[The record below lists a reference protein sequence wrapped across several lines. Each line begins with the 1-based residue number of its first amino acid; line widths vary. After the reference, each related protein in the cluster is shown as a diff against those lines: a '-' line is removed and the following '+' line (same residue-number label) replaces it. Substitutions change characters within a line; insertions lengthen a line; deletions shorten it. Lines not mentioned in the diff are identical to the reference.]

1 MACTKT
7 SGRGAAMTEPASTS
21 ARKVEA
27 TAAADAARDSGE
39 QPKAVVHL
47 TPGERA
53 TRGKAA
59 RAEVPRSSH
68 AVWEAPSGRPDPV
81 GLLEE
86 QGESRVQELVP
97 IRYGRMLASPF
108 AFYRGAA
115 YLMASDLAS
124 TPRSGFVVQACGDAH
139 VSNFG
144 LFGSPERELLF
155 DINDF
160 DETNPGPW
168 EWDVKRLAA
177 SLAIA
182 GRNNGF
188 TDKER
193 AEVVLRATGG
203 YRTAMREFAAMRNLE
218 VWYAHG
224 RMEEGLPRVKALL
237 DKKNLKEADRV
248 VTKAKTKDSLEAFAK
263 LTRVVDGERRI
274 ISEPPLIVPIE
285 ELLPPD
291 QAEEFLETIHGLIR
305 AYRRTLQGDRK
316 HLLEDFRFSHLARK
330 VVGVGSVGTRAW
342 IALMLGRDDQ
352 DPLFLQAKEAQA
364 SVLEPFVGKSRYA
377 NHGQRVVEGQRL
389 MQAASDIFLGWNRVS
404 GIDGVTRDFYLRQLR
419 DWKGSWAPE
428 AMVPEVMSLYG
439 GMCGWTLARAHARS
453 GDRVA
458 IASYL
463 GGSDAFDRAIV
474 SFSEAYADQNDRDY
488 AALQTAVKANKIKA
502 TFDV

>member
-1 MACTKT
+1 MNGPTFTPPQGKKRT
-7 SGRGAAMTEPASTS
+7 STPVVDVPDQEKEQTQGASP
-21 ARKVEA
+21 
-27 TAAADAARDSGE
+27 
-39 QPKAVVHL
+39 VVHL
-47 TPGERA
+47 TPAERA
-53 TRGKAA
+53 ARGKGA
-59 RAEVPRSSH
+59 RSEVPRSSH
-68 AVWEAPSGRPDPV
+68 AGWDAPSGRPDPV

-86 QGESRVQELVP
+86 QAKSRVQDLVP

-124 TPRSGFVVQACGDAH
+124 TPRSGLIVQACGDAH

-144 LFGSPERELLF
+144 LFASPERELLF

-160 DETNPGPW
+160 DETAHGPW

-188 TDKER
+188 ADKER
-193 AEVVLRATGG
+193 ADVVRGATRA
-203 YRTAMREFAAMRNLE
+203 YRSAIRGFAGMRNLE
-218 VWYAHG
+218 VWYAHA
-224 RMEEGLPRVKALL
+224 RVRQGLPELQAML
-237 DKKNLKEADRV
+237 DKKELKAAERM
-248 VTKAKTKDSLEAFAK
+248 VTKARTKDSLEAFAK
-263 LTRVVDGERRI
+263 LTTVVDGELRI
-274 ISEPPLIVPIE
+274 ISDPPLIVPVE
-285 ELLPPD
+285 ELLPAGD
-291 QAEEFLETIHGLIR
+291 AVSFLDTMHDLIR
-305 AYRRTLQGDRK
+305 SYRRTLQGDRK
-316 HLLEDFRFSHLARK
+316 HLLEDFRFVHLARK

-342 IALMLGRDDQ
+342 IVLMLGRDGQ

-389 MQAASDIFLGWNRVS
+389 MQASSDIFLGWNRLA
-404 GIDGVTRDFYLRQLR
+404 GMDGVVRDFYIRQLR

-428 AMVPEVMSLYG
+428 AMVPQVMNVYG
-439 GMCGWTLARAHARS
+439 QMCGWTLARAHARS
-453 GDRVA
+453 GDRIA

-463 GGSDAFDRAIV
+463 GNSDAFDRAIA

-488 AALQTAVKANKIKA
+488 AALKAAVKADRIKA
-502 TFDV
+502 TIEV

>member
-1 MACTKT
+1 MNGPTFTSPRSKTKKT
-7 SGRGAAMTEPASTS
+7 NAP
-21 ARKVEA
+21 V
-27 TAAADAARDSGE
+27 AADPDQTEE
-39 QPKAVVHL
+39 QAGGTTLVVHL
-47 TPGERA
+47 TPEERA
-53 TRGKAA
+53 ARGKAA

-68 AVWEAPSGRPDPV
+68 AGWDAPSGRADPV

-86 QGESRVQELVP
+86 QAKSRVQDLVP

-124 TPRSGFVVQACGDAH
+124 TPRSGLIVQACGDAH

-144 LFGSPERELLF
+144 LFASPERELLF

-160 DETNPGPW
+160 DESAPGPW

-188 TDKER
+188 ADKER
-193 AEVVLRATGG
+193 AEVVRSATSA
-203 YRTAMREFAAMRNLE
+203 YRSAMRGFAAMGNLE
-218 VWYAHG
+218 VWYAHA
-224 RMEEGLPRVKALL
+224 RVQQGLPGLQAML
-237 DKKNLKEADRV
+237 DKKNLKAAERV
-248 VTKAKTKDSLEAFAK
+248 VTKARTKDSLEAFAK
-263 LTRVVDGERRI
+263 LTHVVDGELRI
-274 ISEPPLIVPIE
+274 VSEPPLIVPIE
-285 ELLPPD
+285 ELLTPD
-291 QAEEFLETIHGLIR
+291 EATKLLETMHDLVR
-305 AYRRTLQGDRK
+305 SYRRTLQGDRK
-316 HLLEDFRFSHLARK
+316 HLLEDFRFVHIARK

-342 IALMLGRDDQ
+342 IILMLGRDGQ

-389 MQAASDIFLGWNRVS
+389 MQAASDIFLGWNRS
-404 GIDGVTRDFYLRQLR
+404 AGLDGVVRDFYIRQLR

-428 AMVPEVMSLYG
+428 AMVPQVMSVYG
-439 GMCGWTLARAHARS
+439 QMCAWTLARAHARS
-453 GDRVA
+453 GDRIA
-458 IASYL
+458 IASYV
-463 GGSDAFDRAIV
+463 GGSDAFDRAIA

-488 AALQTAVKANKIKA
+488 AALKAAVKADRIKA
-502 TFDV
+502 TIEV

>member
-1 MACTKT
+1 M
-7 SGRGAAMTEPASTS
+7 SEPASTS
-21 ARKVEA
+21 ARKGEA
-27 TAAADAARDSGE
+27 TTAADDAARDAGE
-39 QPKAVVHL
+39 RPRAVVHL

-53 TRGKAA
+53 ARGKAA

-68 AVWEAPSGRPDPV
+68 AVWEAPSRRPDPI

-86 QGESRVQELVP
+86 QAESRVQELVP

-115 YLMASDLAS
+115 YLMALDLAS
-124 TPRSGFVVQACGDAH
+124 TPRSGFIVQACGDAH

-160 DETNPGPW
+160 DETAPGPW

-203 YRTAMREFAAMRNLE
+203 YRSAMREFAAMRNLE

-224 RMEEGLPRVKALL
+224 RIEEGLPRAQALL

-248 VTKAKTKDSLEAFAK
+248 VTKAKTKDSLEAFSK
-263 LTRVVDGERRI
+263 LTHVVDGERRI
-274 ISEPPLIVPIE
+274 ISDPPLVVPVE

-291 QAEEFLETIHGLIR
+291 RAEEFLATIHGLIR

-316 HLLEDFRFSHLARK
+316 HLLEDFRFAHLARK

-389 MQAASDIFLGWNRVS
+389 MQAASDIFLGWNRVT

-453 GDRVA
+453 GDRIA

-474 SFSEAYADQNDRDY
+474 SFAEAYAHQNDRDY
-488 AALQTAVKANKIKA
+488 AALRTAVKANKIKA
-502 TFDV
+502 TIDV

>member
-1 MACTKT
+1 MNGPTFTSPRSKTKKANAPVA
-7 SGRGAAMTEPASTS
+7 GADPDLPEEM
-21 ARKVEA
+21 
-27 TAAADAARDSGE
+27 
-39 QPKAVVHL
+39 
-47 TPGERA
+47 ERA
-53 TRGKAA
+53 TNAVIHLTSQERAARGKAA

-68 AVWEAPSGRPDPV
+68 AGWDAPSPRPDPV
-81 GLLEE
+81 GLLQE
-86 QGESRVQELVP
+86 QAKSRVQELVP

-124 TPRSGFVVQACGDAH
+124 TPRSGLIVQACGDAH

-160 DETNPGPW
+160 DETAHGPW

-188 TDKER
+188 ADKER
-193 AEVVLRATGG
+193 ADVVRAAVGA
-203 YRTAMREFAAMRNLE
+203 YRSAIRQFAVMRNLE
-218 VWYAHG
+218 VWYAHA
-224 RMEEGLPRVKALL
+224 RVQQGLPGLQAML
-237 DKKNLKEADRV
+237 DKKNLKAAERV
-248 VTKAKTKDSLEAFAK
+248 VTKARTKDSLEAFAK
-263 LTRVVDGERRI
+263 LTHVVDGEPRI
-274 ISEPPLIVPIE
+274 ISEPPLIVPVE
-285 ELLPPD
+285 ELLSAD
-291 QAEEFLETIHGLIR
+291 EATTFLGTMHGLIR
-305 AYRRTLQGDRK
+305 SYRRTLQGDRK
-316 HLLEDFRFSHLARK
+316 HLLEDFRFVHLARK

-342 IALMLGRDDQ
+342 IILMLGRDDQ

-364 SVLEPFVGKSRYA
+364 SVLEPFVGRSRYA

-389 MQAASDIFLGWNRVS
+389 MQAAGDIFLGWNRLA
-404 GIDGVTRDFYLRQLR
+404 GIDGVVRDFYVRQLR

-428 AMVPEVMSLYG
+428 AMVPQVMSVYG
-439 GMCGWTLARAHARS
+439 QMCGWTLARAHSRS
-453 GDRVA
+453 GDRIA

-463 GGSDAFDRAIV
+463 GNSDAFDRAIV

-488 AALQTAVKANKIKA
+488 AALKAAVKANKIKA
-502 TFDV
+502 TIEV

>member
-1 MACTKT
+1 
-7 SGRGAAMTEPASTS
+7 
-21 ARKVEA
+21 
-27 TAAADAARDSGE
+27 
-39 QPKAVVHL
+39 
-47 TPGERA
+47 
-53 TRGKAA
+53 
-59 RAEVPRSSH
+59 
-68 AVWEAPSGRPDPV
+68 
-81 GLLEE
+81 
-86 QGESRVQELVP
+86 
-97 IRYGRMLASPF
+97 MLASPF

-193 AEVVLRATGG
+193 AQVVLRGTGE
-203 YRTAMREFAAMRNLE
+203 YRSAMREFAAMRNLE

-291 QAEEFLETIHGLIR
+291 RAEEFLETIHGLIR

-316 HLLEDFRFSHLARK
+316 HLLEDFRFAHLARK

>member
-1 MACTKT
+1 MNGPTFTSPRSKTKET
-7 SGRGAAMTEPASTS
+7 NTP
-21 ARKVEA
+21 V
-27 TAAADAARDSGE
+27 ADADID
-39 QPKAVVHL
+39 QPKEGAQTTNAVVHL
-47 TPGERA
+47 TPEERA
-53 TRGKAA
+53 ARGKAA
-59 RAEVPRSSH
+59 RAEAPRSSH
-68 AVWEAPSGRPDPV
+68 GGWDPPSGRADPV

-86 QGESRVQELVP
+86 QAKSRVQDLVP

-124 TPRSGFVVQACGDAH
+124 TPRSGLIVQVCGDAH

-160 DETNPGPW
+160 DETAHGPW

-188 TDKER
+188 ADKER
-193 AEVVLRATGG
+193 AEVVRDAVGA
-203 YRTAMREFAAMRNLE
+203 YRSAMRKFAGMRNLE
-218 VWYAHG
+218 VWYAHA
-224 RMEEGLPRVKALL
+224 RVQQGLPGLQAML
-237 DKKNLKEADRV
+237 DKKNLKAAERV
-248 VTKAKTKDSLEAFAK
+248 VTKARTKDSLEAFAK
-263 LTRVVDGERRI
+263 LTHVVDGELRI
-274 ISEPPLIVPIE
+274 ISEPPLIVPVE

-291 QAEEFLETIHGLIR
+291 DAAKFLETIHDLIR
-305 AYRRTLQGDRK
+305 SYRRTLQGDRK
-316 HLLEDFRFSHLARK
+316 HLLEDFRFVHLARK

-342 IALMLGRDDQ
+342 IVLMLGRDGQ

-389 MQAASDIFLGWNRVS
+389 MQASSDIFLGWNRLA
-404 GIDGVTRDFYLRQLR
+404 GFDGVVRDFYIRQLR

-428 AMVPEVMSLYG
+428 AMVPQVMNVYG
-439 GMCGWTLARAHARS
+439 QMCGWTLARAHARS

-458 IASYL
+458 ISSYV
-463 GGSDAFDRAIV
+463 GNSDAFDRAIA
-474 SFSEAYADQNDRDY
+474 SFSEAYADQNERDY
-488 AALQTAVKANKIKA
+488 DALKAAVKADRIKA
-502 TFDV
+502 TIEV

>member
-1 MACTKT
+1 MNGPTFTSPRSKTKKT
-7 SGRGAAMTEPASTS
+7 NTP
-21 ARKVEA
+21 VVD
-27 TAAADAARDSGE
+27 ADIDQAKERA
-39 QPKAVVHL
+39 QTTNLVVHL
-47 TPGERA
+47 TPSERA
-53 TRGKAA
+53 ARGKAA

-68 AVWEAPSGRPDPV
+68 AGWDAPSGRADPV

-86 QGESRVQELVP
+86 QAKSRVQDLVP

-124 TPRSGFVVQACGDAH
+124 TPRSGLIVQACGDAH

-160 DETNPGPW
+160 DETAHGPW

-188 TDKER
+188 ADKER
-193 AEVVLRATGG
+193 AEVVRGAVGA
-203 YRTAMREFAAMRNLE
+203 YRSAMREFAVMRNLE
-218 VWYAHG
+218 VWYAHA
-224 RMEEGLPRVKALL
+224 RVQQGLPGLQAML
-237 DKKNLKEADRV
+237 DKKNLKAAERV
-248 VTKAKTKDSLEAFAK
+248 VTKARTKDSLEAFAK
-263 LTRVVDGERRI
+263 LTHVVDGELRI

-285 ELLPPD
+285 ELLTPD
-291 QAEEFLETIHGLIR
+291 EATKLLESMHDLVR
-305 AYRRTLQGDRK
+305 SYRRTLQGDRK
-316 HLLEDFRFSHLARK
+316 HLLEDFRFVHIARK

-342 IALMLGRDDQ
+342 IVLMLGRDGQ

-389 MQAASDIFLGWNRVS
+389 MQASSDIFLGWNRLA
-404 GIDGVTRDFYLRQLR
+404 GFDGVVRDFYIRQLR

-428 AMVPEVMSLYG
+428 AMVPQVMSVYG
-439 GMCGWTLARAHARS
+439 QMCAWTLARAHARS
-453 GDRVA
+453 GDRIA

-463 GGSDAFDRAIV
+463 GGSDAFDRAIT

-488 AALQTAVKANKIKA
+488 DALKAAVKADRIKA
-502 TFDV
+502 TIEG